1 MSVVVF
7 SLGKS
12 YAGCKLEYLV
22 REALDLEKVT
32 ITAVRRRD
40 DYWHIGRELDR
51 TELLFG

>member
-7 SLGKS
+7 SLAKL

-32 ITAVRRRD
+32 ITAMKRRD
-40 DYWHIGRELDR
+40 DYQHIWEG
-51 TELLFG
+51 TG